1 MDIFYDFVKKNYE
14 GYSLVNFSKKLNS
27 RNISVIGNHIN
38 NNLDTIFL
46 IKKNT
51 TNFKIFHKLSYPKHM
66 YLFLNGEKVFALEDT
81 NIEPHIK
88 KFDDFLG
95 YKRIKESDKKEDD
108 KKEDDK
114 KEDDKNEIIKPDE
127 NMDREATKEECDEVI
142 NRLEELSKNI
152 GKNMAELKDKIP
164 TLNSDI
170 TETNDEDEEDEK
182 DEKDEAINLS
192 GV

>member
-1 MDIFYDFVKKNYE
+1 
-14 GYSLVNFSKKLNS
+14 
-27 RNISVIGNHIN
+27 
-38 NNLDTIFL
+38 
-46 IKKNT
+46 
-51 TNFKIFHKLSYPKHM
+51 M

-95 YKRIKESDKKEDD
+95 YKRIKESD

-170 TETNDEDEEDEK
+170 TETNDEDEDEE